1 MASKSRGSDLPDP
14 LSDLAHNSWSSCDSC
29 VTPLSSCW
37 DIDKLLLGLP
47 PELTSLRKAQG
58 LIIALDGPV
67 ASPAIAYRLSCC
79 LFDGGRLMANCS
91 TSWRMPKTQ
100 KILKDRRQNSAM
112 PSWNQPV
119 TGGAPIALFDGK
131 GVQRSFMSFHSDR
144 ESTRAGTRGT
154 AVVTGASA
162 GLGRVFAERL
172 AGLGYNLILVAR
184 RASKLEELAL
194 ELRKRYDVAAE
205 PIASDLAASE
215 GVDRIVEYVSVRDDI
230 TLLVNNAGTATLGNL
245 SESKPDSLAAMIN
258 LNVVA
263 LTRLCV
269 AALVA
274 FRSRDTGAIINVGS
288 VLGFHS
294 LPISSIYSGTKGYVL
309 NFTLGIQQEV
319 DRQQRKGSSCCSGR
333 HRNRTLGNSGVP
345 LSSTWTRNCDDR

>member
-1 MASKSRGSDLPDP
+1 
-14 LSDLAHNSWSSCDSC
+14 
-29 VTPLSSCW
+29 
-37 DIDKLLLGLP
+37 
-47 PELTSLRKAQG
+47 
-58 LIIALDGPV
+58 
-67 ASPAIAYRLSCC
+67 
-79 LFDGGRLMANCS
+79 
-91 TSWRMPKTQ
+91 
-100 KILKDRRQNSAM
+100 
-112 PSWNQPV
+112 
-119 TGGAPIALFDGK
+119 
-131 GVQRSFMSFHSDR
+131 MSFHSDR

-194 ELRKRYDVAAE
+194 ELRKRYDVAVE

-319 DRQQRKGSSCCSGR
+319 AGSNVRVHLAAPGAIA
-333 HRNRTLGNSGVP
+333 TELWEISGVP
-345 LSSTWTRNCDDR
+345 LSNLDPATVMTAERAVDAILSGFALGESVILPSVESSQLLRFYEEARLALLTASQTGSPANRYSVR